1 MEKKHIGDTKFWTYI
16 NLAGNAIGL
25 NLMFMIVCLPVVT
38 IGPAMC
44 GLYSGVRYMIRG
56 DGWFGGFWAG
66 FRTCFVRTSI
76 AGLVSV
82 AAMAYMLVNFNTAF
96 NFYRDNGSMVPMI
109 TFGVMAVL
117 PAMIIA
123 SLWPLNIY
131 IPYGTADWLRNT
143 VSLVFKAPLPVLA
156 TAALMIAPVILVL
169 YFTTLAFY
177 GCIIIIAVYFA
188 VAAFA
193 STLLYK
199 DDLVR
204 LLKQYR
210 EEHPQEEEYLQEET
224 E

>member
-1 MEKKHIGDTKFWTYI
+1 MEKKQLGESKFWQFI
-16 NLAGNAIGL
+16 NFAGNAIGL

-44 GLYSGVRYMIRG
+44 GLYSGVRYMIRE
-56 DGWFGGFWAG
+56 DGWFRGFWAG
-66 FRTCFVRTSI
+66 FRTHFVRTCI
-76 AGLVSV
+76 AGLASV
-82 AAMAYMLVNFNTAF
+82 AAMAYMLINFNTAF
-96 NFYRDNGSMVPMI
+96 NFFLDNGSMVPMI
-109 TFGVMAVL
+109 TYGVMAVL

-156 TAALMIAPVILVL
+156 TAGLMIVPVILVL

-177 GCIIIIAVYFA
+177 SSIVIIAVYFA
-188 VAAFA
+188 VVAFI

-204 LLKQYR
+204 LLTQYR
-210 EEHPQEEEYLQEET
+210 SEHPREEEEAE
-224 E
+224 